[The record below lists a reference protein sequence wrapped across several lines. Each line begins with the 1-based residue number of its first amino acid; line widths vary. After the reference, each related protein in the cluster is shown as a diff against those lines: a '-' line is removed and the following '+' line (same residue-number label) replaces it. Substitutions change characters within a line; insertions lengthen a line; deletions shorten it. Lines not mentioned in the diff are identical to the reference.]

1 MSYIYIVCLALIV
14 FFSFSLITKSH
25 KTLSEKIFTAWIF
38 ILAVTVLGFFLHSIG
53 LFNRYLFLFSVICDT
68 HVLHGAFFYLYAR
81 SFIDKDFRLKYIH
94 LVNVIP
100 FAALLGLKLYFNT
113 VLGVMDCYGTGCIH
127 EGNRYVDLLNFLKF
141 FILGAYIF
149 GGWYEVQSRKLSDNK
164 LKGISELR
172 ATWISNITIGAFLLF
187 SLSAVYKVLYR
198 LDFGFL
204 GDELTVVNLMV
215 SFSIMIF
222 LYMGNSYAY
231 LFVAPVAGESL
242 VLDADKSNV
251 TMPVNKPKL
260 KKPEHE
266 DDIEVENLDEK
277 FDLIERFI
285 KAEKPYLL
293 GQYTVRALSES
304 VDIQQSEISVIIQKK
319 TQKYY
324 CDYMNDYR
332 VEALKSKLDNPEND
346 KYTIFSLAMDC
357 GFASKTSYNR
367 IFKNHTGLTPTEYR
381 EAQERK

>member
-14 FFSFSLITKSH
+14 FFSFSLITKNQ

-68 HVLHGAFFYLYAR
+68 HVLHGVFFYLYAR
-81 SFIDKDFRLKYIH
+81 SFIDKDFKLKYIH
-94 LVNVIP
+94 LLNVIP
-100 FAALLGLKLYFNT
+100 FAVLLGLKLYFNT

-149 GGWYEVQSRKLSDNK
+149 GGWYEVQSKKLTDSQ
-164 LKGISELR
+164 LKGVSQLR
-172 ATWISNITIGAFLLF
+172 TTWISNITIGAFVLF
-187 SLSAVYKVLYR
+187 SLSAVYKVLHR
-198 LDFGFL
+198 LNFDFL
-204 GDELTVVNLMV
+204 GDDLTVVNLMV

-242 VLDADKSNV
+242 VLDTDKSNAAR
-251 TMPVNKPKL
+251 PVHQPKL

-266 DDIEVENLDEK
+266 EDIEIENLDEK

-285 KAEKPYLL
+285 NAEKPYLL

-304 VDIQQSEISVIIQKK
+304 VEIQQSEISVIIQKK

-332 VEALKSKLDNPEND
+332 VEALKSKLDDAEND

-367 IFKNHTGLTPTEYR
+367 IFKNHTGQTPTEYR
-381 EAQERK
+381 EAQQRV